1 MRKMME
7 SKIFKGIM
15 TTIKVLIG
23 VVLVGFVIV
32 VALQRFS
39 NNQISFFNF
48 RMFTVV
54 SGSMKPKYDI
64 GDVLISKEVDAS
76 TIKVGDAVSYLGA
89 AGDFKNKVITH
100 EVVKIEKDANGKYIF
115 HTKGL
120 ANLVEDPVISESQIY
135 GIVIYK
141 SLLLSAIYRVVATN
155 IGFYLI
161 IILPLMYIV
170 GSEVISAMLNKEEKR
185 REKLKGSI

>member
-23 VVLVGFVIV
+23 IVLVGFVIV